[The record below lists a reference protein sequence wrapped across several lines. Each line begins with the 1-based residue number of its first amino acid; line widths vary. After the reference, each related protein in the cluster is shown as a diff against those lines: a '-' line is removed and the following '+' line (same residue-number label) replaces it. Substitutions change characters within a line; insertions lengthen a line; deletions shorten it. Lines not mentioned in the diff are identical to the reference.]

1 MIVHQQEFLARLAI
15 FAAVMAASISSG
27 STVLGQASTASAAG
41 SNGPLPSY
49 VLNSRNFFESRKKRG
64 DREEFGCCGND
75 EECLKLSRAPE
86 RSPLADWPFSFT
98 KPASDIREIDLD
110 GLKKLLQRDPK
121 DTRPLLVNFWATWC
135 DGCREEFPD
144 LVKIDNDYRA
154 KGLNFLS
161 VTLDE
166 VADKSKAVD
175 FLKEMKATMPVV
187 LLNVN
192 DPEPAIHAVDEKWDG
207 ALPATFLYDRDG
219 TIVFRYYGKI
229 KPAELRAAIDK
240 EVGSKQ

>member
-1 MIVHQQEFLARLAI
+1 MKMRLCLSLLLVSVLTLGLVSVAVLAQQQRAGIARDPRDPITPIIV
-15 FAAVMAASISSG
+15 SSHPFDRINVTDYG
-27 STVLGQASTASAAG
+27 SDV
-41 SNGPLPSY
+41 
-49 VLNSRNFFESRKKRG
+49 
-64 DREEFGCCGND
+64 
-75 EECLKLSRAPE
+75 
-86 RSPLADWPFSFT
+86 
-98 KPASDIREIDLD
+98 REIDLD

-166 VADKSKAVD
+166 VSDKTKAVD
-175 FLKEMKATMPVV
+175 FLKEMRATMPVV

-207 ALPATFLYDRDG
+207 ALPATFLYDREG
-219 TIVFRYYGKI
+219 KLVFKYFGKI

-240 EVGSKQ
+240 EVGKQ

>member
-1 MIVHQQEFLARLAI
+1 MFRRIAILFAGLAVAW
-15 FAAVMAASISSG
+15 AGAGISPAQPSA
-27 STVLGQASTASAAG
+27 STVVVR
-41 SNGPLPSY
+41 P
-49 VLNSRNFFESRKKRG
+49 
-64 DREEFGCCGND
+64 
-75 EECLKLSRAPE
+75 PE
-86 RSPLADWPFSFT
+86 
-98 KPASDIREIDLD
+98 IREIDLD
-110 GLKKLLQRDPK
+110 GLKKLLLRDPK
-121 DTRPLLVNFWATWC
+121 ETRPLLVNFWATWC
-135 DGCREEFPD
+135 DGCREEFPE

-166 VADKSKAVD
+166 VADKTKAVD

-207 ALPATFLYDRDG
+207 ALPATFLYDREG
-219 TIVFRYYGKI
+219 KLVFRYFGKI

-240 EVGSKQ
+240 AVGSRQ